1 MLFLSSV
8 LSTHVNCLPPEDS
21 LMVFSH
27 KIKMNLNKRKGKQES
42 KRKVS
47 ERWEI
52 SDVPVKSEVKIDDAN
67 YALYK
72 HKQTH

>member
-1 MLFLSSV
+1 
-8 LSTHVNCLPPEDS
+8 
-21 LMVFSH
+21 MVFSH